1 MQDYFSKFR
10 NNILGL
16 EQEFHSPYGVKKINY
31 LDWTASGR
39 LYKPLEEKMMN
50 TFGCFVANT
59 HTETNATGTTMTYA
73 YHKSQNIIKNHVNA
87 SKDDAIIF
95 TGTGMTGALSKF
107 QRILGLRVPEKVM
120 PFLNLSDIDKPVVF
134 ITHLEHHSNQT
145 SWMESIAEVVI
156 IPPDSNGLVD
166 TAFLEQKIKQ
176 YTHKKVKIGSF
187 SACSNVTGIETPI
200 SELAEIMHAHDGYC
214 LVDFAASAPYVK
226 IDMHPENLNARL
238 DAVFFSPHK
247 FLGGPGTNGVM
258 VFNKNLYNNRVPDN
272 PGGGTVNWTNPWGE
286 HSFIED
292 IEAREDGGT
301 PGFLQGIRTALA
313 IKLKEEMNVK
323 NIEKRE
329 NEMNTILF
337 ENMRKIPKLKILAD
351 KIEKRLSIF
360 SFYFEDIHFNLV
372 VRLLNDY
379 FGIQTRG
386 GCSCAGT
393 YGHYL
398 LNVQWDQSH
407 LITCKIDKGNLEDKP
422 GWVRASFHPTT
433 TNDEI
438 YAFID
443 ALNYISQHKDKL
455 IQNYNYDSFKN
466 EFIHKTYNCQIAK
479 NIDEWLLSV

>member
-10 NNILGL
+10 KNILGI
-16 EQEFHSPYGVKKINY
+16 EQEFLSPFGIKKIQY

-39 LYKPLEEKMMN
+39 LYKPIEEKMIE

-73 YHKSQNIIKNHVNA
+73 YHKSQSIIKDHLNA

-95 TGTGMTGALSKF
+95 SGTGMTGALSKF

-120 PFLNLSDIDKPVVF
+120 PFLELKDEDKPVVF

-145 SWMESIAEVVI
+145 SWMESIAEVVV
-156 IPPDSNGLVD
+156 IPPNKNGLVD
-166 TAFLEQKIKQ
+166 IEFLEKKIKQ
-176 YTHKKVKIGSF
+176 YEHKKVKIGSF
-187 SACSNVTGIETPI
+187 SACSNVTGIQTQI
-200 SELAEIMHAHDGYC
+200 SELSEIMHAYNGFCFADY
-214 LVDFAASAPYVK
+214 AASAPYTK
-226 IDMHPENLNARL
+226 IDMHPENSNARL

-258 VFNKNLYNNRVPDN
+258 VFNKHLYNNRVPDN
-272 PGGGTVNWTNPWGE
+272 PGGGTVNWTNPWGQ

-301 PGFLQGIRTALA
+301 PGFLQGIRAALA
-313 IKLKEEMNVK
+313 VKLKEEMDVK
-323 NIEKRE
+323 KIEKRE
-329 NEMNTILF
+329 SEINQILF
-337 ENMRKIPKLKILAD
+337 ENLRKIPKLHILAD
-351 KIEKRLSIF
+351 NIEHRLSIF
-360 SFYFEDIHFNLV
+360 SFYFDDIHYNLA

-398 LNVQWDQSH
+398 LNVNWEQSH
-407 LITCKIDKGNLEDKP
+407 SITCKIDSGNLEDKP

-433 TNDEI
+433 TDDEI
-438 YAFID
+438 FAFID
-443 ALNYISQHKDKL
+443 ALNYIAKHSEKLAKD
-455 IQNYNYDSFKN
+455 YYYDIHKN
-466 EFIHKTYNCQIAK
+466 EFIHKTFNCEISK
-479 NIDEWLLSV
+479 NVDEWFKL